1 MSVGSGILP
10 HMEDTW
16 ETRDLPVL
24 RAAVE
29 LYEQNGGGGVAP
41 SAIAARL
48 CTDEETVQRS
58 LDALV
63 PYFEGGLRGDD
74 QVVSTGRPTSEACR
88 AVGAWPSPEAQL
100 VKRRGKLKALVAV
113 ARSILVTVWH
123 LLANPATRF
132 RDLGPDFHTNRI
144 AIERRLRN
152 HIAQLTAMGY
162 RVTVEPAA

>member
-74 QVVSTGRPTSEACR
+74 QVVSTGRPTSEARR

-100 VKRRGKLKALVAV
+100 ERLIAALEAAANDESRDEEERSRFKQAALWLGGAASQVAIG
-113 ARSILVTVWH
+113 ALSG
-123 LLANPATRF
+123 AGGNM
-132 RDLGPDFHTNRI
+132 
-144 AIERRLRN
+144 
-152 HIAQLTAMGY
+152 LTGG
-162 RVTVEPAA
+162 